1 MVREPRY
8 RASSSRSAKSR
19 SFRCHSFV
27 PFGFCSLKNRRLW
40 GGYESETASLAMCS
54 GDGENGVRK
63 KCKAEGEIR
72 RAANGGSLAGVWEW

>member
-1 MVREPRY
+1 M
-8 RASSSRSAKSR
+8 
-19 SFRCHSFV
+19 
-27 PFGFCSLKNRRLW
+27 KNRRLW